1 MCYNAC
7 SYFVFFLVLEFLG
20 IEARAYA
27 DHQAGAVTV
36 HIQLMFIAEW
46 ERWLWKEKD
55 RSSEREYALAG
66 TSAMSA
72 ATSGLP
78 ICAWKRLPAH
88 RIAFPVF
95 CTQGALQVPVSF
107 SICKNCPFT
116 GGSQ

>member
-27 DHQAGAVTV
+27 DHQASAVTV

-55 RSSEREYALAG
+55 RSSEREYALAETC
-66 TSAMSA
+66 TS
-72 ATSGLP
+72 
-78 ICAWKRLPAH
+78 
-88 RIAFPVF
+88 
-95 CTQGALQVPVSF
+95 VSDV
-107 SICKNCPFT
+107 C
-116 GGSQ
+116 GH